1 MSPLLSMAVRN
12 VLRNR
17 RRTAITLAALAIGV
31 TAVGSIRGILNGLQG
46 AIVRGTV
53 EGTVGAIQVHKQGY
67 LANVM
72 STPLSMDFQ
81 FDEAMEKKL
90 RAVKGVK
97 AVAPRIQFAGSLTLG
112 AEEGKDSPEA
122 LFFAAT
128 AIDPVRELTVCPQR
142 QDLFTPGTTL
152 DDTHLVLGDALAAA
166 FDAKVG
172 SEAVLLAPDRDGSL
186 NRELGVIGGSMRAI
200 APGEMKIAVVPL
212 AIAQRLLRMEGRV
225 TEVSLAVADLDRVD
239 DVAERVRAA
248 LGPDYEVHTWDAV
261 VPERRTIMDIQNG
274 ISAVVSVV
282 FVLLMLLGVAN
293 TMLMSVLERTREVG
307 TMMAVGVTRQS
318 VALLFMLEALV
329 LGTVGAVLGS
339 AGGIA
344 ITTALGNKGL
354 QFTPPSATMAIDI
367 FPFFTPRFVII
378 IFAVAIVGA
387 VVFALYP
394 AVRASKLR
402 PVEAL
407 AGR

>member
-1 MSPLLSMAVRN
+1 MNPLLSMAIRN
-12 VLRNR
+12 VMRNR

-31 TAVGSIRGILNGLQG
+31 TAVGSIRGLLNGLQG

-53 EGTVGAIQVHKQGY
+53 EGTVGAIQVHKTGY

-72 STPLSMDFQ
+72 STPLSLDFE
-81 FDEAMEKKL
+81 FDRAMEQKL
-90 RAVKGVK
+90 LAVKGVK
-97 AVAPRIQFAGSLTLG
+97 AVTPRIQFAGTLTLS
-112 AEEGKDSPEA
+112 AEEGHESPEA

-128 AIDPVRELTVCPQR
+128 AIDPAREKQVCPQR
-142 QDLFTPGTTL
+142 YDFFTPGTTL

-166 FDAKVG
+166 FDAKVE

-186 NRELGVIGGSMRAI
+186 NGELAKVGGAMRAI
-200 APGEMKIAVVPL
+200 MPGEMKIAVVPL
-212 AIAQRLLRMEGRV
+212 GLAQRLLRMEGRV
-225 TEVSLAVADLDRVD
+225 TEVAVAVDDLEHVD
-239 DVAERVRAA
+239 DVAAQLRTT
-248 LGPDYEVHTWDAV
+248 LGPEYEVHTWESL
-261 VPERRTIMDIQNG
+261 VPERRTIMGIQNG

-318 VALLFMLEALV
+318 VALLFLLEALV
-329 LGTVGAVLGS
+329 LGTLGAVTGS
-339 AGGIA
+339 ALGIA
-344 ITTALGNKGL
+344 LTTALGKKGL
-354 QFTPPSATMAIDI
+354 KITPPSATMPIDI
-367 FPFFTPRFVII
+367 FPFFTPRFVFI
-378 IFAVAIVGA
+378 IFAIAVLGA

-394 AVRASKLR
+394 ALRASKLR